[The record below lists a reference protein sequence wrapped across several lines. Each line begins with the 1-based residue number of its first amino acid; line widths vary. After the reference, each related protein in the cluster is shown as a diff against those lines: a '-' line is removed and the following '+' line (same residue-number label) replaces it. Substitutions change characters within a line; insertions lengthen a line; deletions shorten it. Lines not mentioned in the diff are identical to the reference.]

1 MSLYTKTALKKI
13 KKDELVQMFLDLQAQ
28 KVDNMMDEVVEKC
41 CNNAI
46 EEVVEGLKEE
56 NEKLK
61 SLINEYKDSSCI
73 HKDVKPQE
81 IKESFEDYEDQLEKY
96 IEENEKLK
104 NTIVSLKSSVYDL
117 REARDMRDH
126 QIKKLNRELDDW
138 HEALFEPVEGLEHL
152 QSGINL
158 HFWQRC
164 SGPWDADIEKINQ
177 K

>member
-46 EEVVEGLKEE
+46 EEVVEGLKAE

-104 NTIVSLKSSVYDL
+104 KNLKFSEDKVC
-117 REARDMRDH
+117 
-126 QIKKLNRELDDW
+126 ELTHENIEHYGIQDD
-138 HEALFEPVEGLEHL
+138 
-152 QSGINL
+152 
-158 HFWQRC
+158 
-164 SGPWDADIEKINQ
+164 
-177 K
+177 

>member
-104 NTIVSLKSSVYDL
+104 KNLKFSEDKVC
-117 REARDMRDH
+117 
-126 QIKKLNRELDDW
+126 ELTHENIEHYGIQDD
-138 HEALFEPVEGLEHL
+138 
-152 QSGINL
+152 
-158 HFWQRC
+158 
-164 SGPWDADIEKINQ
+164 
-177 K
+177 

>member
-46 EEVVEGLKEE
+46 EEVVEDLKAE

-104 NTIVSLKSSVYDL
+104 KNLKFSEDKVC
-117 REARDMRDH
+117 
-126 QIKKLNRELDDW
+126 ELTHENIEHYGIQDD
-138 HEALFEPVEGLEHL
+138 
-152 QSGINL
+152 
-158 HFWQRC
+158 
-164 SGPWDADIEKINQ
+164 
-177 K
+177 

>member
-46 EEVVEGLKEE
+46 EEVVEGLKAE
-56 NEKLK
+56 NEK
-61 SLINEYKDSSCI
+61 
-73 HKDVKPQE
+73 
-81 IKESFEDYEDQLEKY
+81 F
-96 IEENEKLK
+96 K
-104 NTIVSLKSSVYDL
+104 NTIVSLKSSVDDL

-126 QIKKLNRELDDW
+126 QIEKLKEGKLSKFQCDKCKGHHTGCANPTCDSCVKEIEEENEKLKEEIKHITNELEW
-138 HEALFEPVEGLEHL
+138 A
-152 QSGINL
+152 Q
-158 HFWQRC
+158 
-164 SGPWDADIEKINQ
+164 INQ

>member
-46 EEVVEGLKEE
+46 EEVVEGLKAE

-104 NTIVSLKSSVYDL
+104 NTIISLKSSVDDL

-126 QIKKLNRELDDW
+126 QIEKLKEEIKHITNELEW
-138 HEALFEPVEGLEHL
+138 A
-152 QSGINL
+152 Q
-158 HFWQRC
+158 
-164 SGPWDADIEKINQ
+164 INQ

>member
-46 EEVVEGLKEE
+46 EEVVEDLKAE

-104 NTIVSLKSSVYDL
+104 NTIVSLKSSVDDL

-126 QIKKLNRELDDW
+126 QIEKLKEEIKHITNELEW
-138 HEALFEPVEGLEHL
+138 A
-152 QSGINL
+152 Q
-158 HFWQRC
+158 
-164 SGPWDADIEKINQ
+164 INQ